1 MRILHTADW
10 HIGKRLGII
19 DRRPEFEQ
27 VLGEVV
33 AIAKDQKVDL
43 AIVAGDLL
51 DRAMPTFESMQLAI
65 DTLVQLADAAGE
77 VVVIAGNHDSADLL
91 AILGPLLAGRGITV
105 VPRVVRPADGGV
117 VKVAGCNIPALPF
130 LHQAQVVDFMSET
143 AEWFKGYADK
153 IRLLCKALVADCDPG
168 DVTILTGHF
177 FIDGA
182 ELGGGERAIHL
193 GREYAATTQA
203 IPPGVHY
210 AALGHVHK
218 PQAIKGA
225 AAPSRYAGSLLQLDF
240 SERSHE
246 KEVVIVDAA
255 PGRPAK
261 VTPIQL
267 ESGRTLI
274 RVEDTLESLGG
285 RAAEFGDAYLDV
297 RVQTSGPV
305 FGLADQVRDFLPNAV
320 IVQAV
325 YERMSPADVVA
336 GEAERPLH
344 EAYAT
349 FYARDHGVEPPA
361 EIIEAFRFL
370 EREVERAA
378 S

>member
-10 HIGKRLGII
+10 HIGKRLGLI

-27 VLGEVV
+27 VLDEVV
-33 AIAKDQKVDL
+33 EIAKDQKVDF

-51 DRAMPTFESMQLAI
+51 DRAMPTFDSIQLAI
-65 DTLVQLADAAGE
+65 DALLRLAEAAGE

-91 AILGPLLAGRGITV
+91 AILGPLLSGRGITV
-105 VPRVVRPADGGV
+105 VPRVARPSDGGV
-117 VKVAGCNIPALPF
+117 VKVAGCNVAALPF
-130 LHQAQVVDFMSET
+130 LHQAEVVDFMTDTED
-143 AEWFKGYADK
+143 WFKGYADK
-153 IRLLCKALVADCDPG
+153 IRLLCKALLADCDPG
-168 DVTILTGHF
+168 DISILTGHF

-193 GREYAATTQA
+193 GREYAATPQA

-218 PQAIKGA
+218 PQGIKGA
-225 AAPSRYAGSLLQLDF
+225 AAPARYAGSLLQLDF
-240 SERSHE
+240 SERSHQ
-246 KEVVIVDAA
+246 KEVVIVDAE
-255 PGRPAK
+255 PGRPSK
-261 VTPIQL
+261 VSSVKL
-267 ESGRTLI
+267 KSGRQLI
-274 RVEDTLESLGG
+274 RVEDALEALQA
-285 RAAEFGDAYLDV
+285 RAGEFGDAFLDV

-305 FGLADQVRDFLPNAV
+305 FGLADQVRAFLPNAV
-320 IVQAV
+320 MVQAV
-325 YERMSPADVVA
+325 YERISAADVVA

-344 EAYAT
+344 EAYAG
-349 FYARDHGVEPPA
+349 FYSREHGVDAPA
-361 EIIEAFRFL
+361 EVIEAFRFL

>member
-10 HIGKRLGII
+10 HIGKRLGLI

-27 VLGEVV
+27 VLDEVV

-51 DRAMPTFESMQLAI
+51 DRAMPTFDSIQLTI
-65 DTLVQLADAAGE
+65 DTLLRLADATGE
-77 VVVIAGNHDSADLL
+77 VVVIAGNHDSAELL
-91 AILGPLLAGRGITV
+91 AILGPLLAGNGITV
-105 VPRVVRPADGGV
+105 VPRVARPSEGGV
-117 VKVAGCNIPALPF
+117 VNVAGCNVAALPF

-143 AEWFKGYADK
+143 EEWFKGYADK
-153 IRLLCKALVADCDPG
+153 IRLLCKALLAACDPG
-168 DVTILTGHF
+168 EISILTGHF

-193 GREYAATTQA
+193 GREYAATPQA

-218 PQAIKGA
+218 PQVVKGA
-225 AAPSRYAGSLLQLDF
+225 AAPTRYAGSLLQLDF
-240 SERSHE
+240 SERSHQ
-246 KEVVIVDAA
+246 KEVVIVDAD
-255 PGRPAK
+255 PGRPSK
-261 VTPIQL
+261 VTPVKLQ
-267 ESGRTLI
+267 SGRQLI
-274 RVEDTLESLGG
+274 RVEDTMEGFQG
-285 RAAEFGDAYLDV
+285 RAAGFGDAFLDV

-305 FGLADQVRDFLPNAV
+305 FGLADQIRAFLPNAV
-320 IVQAV
+320 VVQAV
-325 YERMSPADVVA
+325 YERLSAADVVA
-336 GEAERPLH
+336 GEAERPIH
-344 EAYAT
+344 EAYAG
-349 FYARDHGVEPPA
+349 FYAREHGVEAPA